1 MSALKMEGSERVRA
15 GEAVGMIDCGRAS
28 KRTKGTFI
36 LLFFESSAAPF
47 NWLYLL

>member
-28 KRTKGTFI
+28 KRTMGTFI
-36 LLFFESSAAPF
+36 LLFFEVSAPPT